1 MNQLLLLGRP
11 TRDPEI
17 FYSGEGEKQTMV
29 AKFTQAVNRIY
40 KREGEP
46 TADFI
51 PCVAF
56 GRTAKLIDEYVKK
69 GSHVLLKGRL
79 VNNNYTSREG
89 TKVYSFQMIVEG
101 VELLEKKIDNP
112 NTDNEIITDE
122 NGFMQITEEEMA
134 NMPFA

>member
-1 MNQLLLLGRP
+1 MNQLLLSGRP

-29 AKFTQAVNRIY
+29 AKFTQASNRIY

-56 GRTAKLIDEYVKK
+56 GRTAKLIEEYVRK
-69 GSHVLLKGRL
+69 GSHILLKGRL
-79 VNNNYTSREG
+79 TNNNYTNQDG
-89 TKVYSFQMIVEG
+89 VKVYSFQMIVEG
-101 VELLEKKIDNP
+101 VELLEKKGDNSNSEP
-112 NTDNEIITDE
+112 KQEENE
-122 NGFMQITEEEMA
+122 FMQITEEEMA
-134 NMPFA
+134 DMPFA